1 MSNDNNN
8 PQGFEPQGT
17 KISPEMAVV
26 WDKVCQALGSD
37 TYHILQQFI
46 YSMVRMASE
55 QHRLTPEFEKLMTML
70 DSDVAWQNA
79 INLCAPNGKYSISQM
94 VLIVEQKDKK
104 GFGMVML
111 DKPFMGECRQTENV
125 NYILDRILEVGSNSL
140 YRKLRHIKTDMQCE
154 RTVDQLLT
162 MIEQQNL
169 LNIEEE
175 DRQEFSGQNNFYNNG
190 AEVNYGKKAKQF
202 HHRTPDTLAN
212 SKQPNQQ
219 PIIFGDDDADLAN
232 AEAEY
237 TPEEWEGEQRQTTG
251 DDVVAAMGCYPIGA
265 EP

>member
-1 MSNDNNN
+1 MSNEPNNT
-8 PQGFEPQGT
+8 QGFEPQAT

-79 INLCAPNGKYSISQM
+79 INLCAPNGKYNISQM

-104 GFGMVML
+104 GFAMVML

-125 NYILDRILEVGSNSL
+125 NYILDRVLEVGTNSL
-140 YRKLRHIKTDMQCE
+140 YRKLRTIKADMKCE
-154 RTVDQLLT
+154 WTVDQLLT

-175 DRQEFSGQNNFYNNG
+175 DRQEFAGQNIFYNNG
-190 AEVNYGKKAKQF
+190 KEYKYGKKAKSF
-202 HHRTPDTLAN
+202 HHRTVDSLAN
-212 SKQPNQQ
+212 SKTQQ
-219 PIIFGDDDADLAN
+219 RILFDDSDAESAN

-237 TPEEWEGEQRQTTG
+237 TPEEWEGNHRQPTG